1 MIWFP
6 PDLKKAGRLWYHL
19 TAGSP
24 SLELTVNARTLY
36 GFTRTK
42 LWCIFHVQWTLVAA
56 KPEWNIYTGA
66 PYLHRK
72 RTSQLNLVEEIT
84 AFVSCLSAAIATSF
98 SDVWLFDTALQKQE
112 LFFRGHERISSEAE
126 SWEWGNISR
135 EITEKH
141 FQETKVLIVGKD
153 GNDWQLNYSVRKCNI

>member
-6 PDLKKAGRLWYHL
+6 PDLKKAGLLWYHHIII
-19 TAGSP
+19 
-24 SLELTVNARTLY
+24 RTQCECTYTIWVHTHKVVMYISCSVDPCCSQAWMKHLY
-36 GFTRTK
+36 RR
-42 LWCIFHVQWTLVAA
+42 
-56 KPEWNIYTGA
+56 

-84 AFVSCLSAAIATSF
+84 AFVSCFSTAIATSF

-112 LFFRGHERISSEAE
+112 LVFRGHGRISSKAE
-126 SWEWGNISR
+126 SWEWGNTSW

-141 FQETKVLIVGKD
+141 FQETEVLIVWED
-153 GNDWQLNYSVRKCNI
+153 VNNWQLNYSVRKCNI